1 VGVQPPQLILLKMKS
16 ILLIILGL
24 FFIDGVGAIELTKGQ
39 AVQPKRFYSE
49 IEYEERDWIVVS
61 GIRINNS
68 IKEYNFIIDTGSS
81 ETSLSQQ
88 LIDEL
93 NIQIVGKDIVSDGLA
108 KCSEEYTY
116 SNISINNISFNNIK
130 SYIMD
135 FSMIRNRLC
144 DINGIIGVNLMKH
157 CVWQI
162 EEGKI
167 IFTDN
172 IKNLSYSSFN
182 QQKFQLS
189 SVPLVKVKLRNNID
203 CEMILDL
210 GDNTLVAFDKESTLY
225 IRKKEVVKGWGQYY
239 STAYRQSEQDTFKI
253 FRPSE
258 PLIFGDA
265 ILHEIVADISY
276 DKMCFLMIAL
286 LS

>member
-1 VGVQPPQLILLKMKS
+1 
-16 ILLIILGL
+16 
-24 FFIDGVGAIELTKGQ
+24 
-39 AVQPKRFYSE
+39 
-49 IEYEERDWIVVS
+49 
-61 GIRINNS
+61 
-68 IKEYNFIIDTGSS
+68 
-81 ETSLSQQ
+81 
-88 LIDEL
+88 
-93 NIQIVGKDIVSDGLA
+93 
-108 KCSEEYTY
+108 
-116 SNISINNISFNNIK
+116 
-130 SYIMD
+130 
-135 FSMIRNRLC
+135 
-144 DINGIIGVNLMKH
+144 
-157 CVWQI
+157 
-162 EEGKI
+162 
-167 IFTDN
+167 
-172 IKNLSYSSFN
+172 KNLSYSSFN

-253 FRPSE
+253 FRPCE